1 MSDFVLCEECSKKLS
16 GNDVVYLVDAVYAV
30 ECEYYCSKHCLMLGI
45 GAKKA
50 TAQNVI
56 DNPSYGYGEIY

>member
-16 GNDVVYLVDAVYAV
+16 GNDAVYAV
-30 ECEYYCSKHCLMLGI
+30 ECEYYCSMHCLMLGI

-56 DNPSYGYGEIY
+56 DNPNYGYGEIY

>member
-1 MSDFVLCEECSKKLS
+1 MSDFVLCEECSKKLG
-16 GNDVVYLVDAVYAV
+16 GNDVVYLVDALYFV
-30 ECEYYCSKHCLMLGI
+30 EGEYYCSKHCLMLGI
-45 GAKKA
+45 GAKKV